1 MYIVD
6 WYPVTVDIHLVPTM
20 AHIWTSLGSNLST
33 IVWQSSVE
41 DFHSLLL
48 ESPSIHFPVLE
59 DLTLGLHRRRDS
71 SGNES
76 FHLSIAP
83 FLFRHSSTVTALSFI
98 TASIYVAP
106 IDIAPILALVGRFPY
121 LRQLGLAIGIS
132 SCRHIQISTPLT
144 LAHFLDNH
152 GDTLQS
158 LFIRF
163 QVADLAHVS
172 EMHVI
177 DGTLQ
182 EILRFRHGNSIT
194 TLTYLPVYADIPNL
208 KSAILQATPRFSHTL
223 TDLTFSGFLDDGT
236 LTYEEVEAFV
246 LPFSHR
252 SADTGLKAL
261 SLFVDVLSPQLVDL
275 LASTLLGLHKLTLK
289 VQLFRQ
295 HKNSCATSHR
305 GCHPHRDPLT
315 LPFDAFD
322 NIQSFGLEMRNRV
335 YDNWALRHVVIQPND
350 LPNRSRFVATAI
362 ARCIP
367 DERRM
372 LIGEPPVRL
381 IDGAIG
387 SVSA

>member
-1 MYIVD
+1 M
-6 WYPVTVDIHLVPTM
+6 LVM

-41 DFHSLLL
+41 VFHSLLL

-59 DLTLGLHRRRDS
+59 DLTLGLNRPHDPT
-71 SGNES
+71 GNES
-76 FHLSIAP
+76 FHLSIAR
-83 FLFRHSSTVTALSFI
+83 FLFRHSFTVTSLSFI
-98 TASIYVAP
+98 TASIHVAP

-121 LRQLGLAIGIS
+121 LRQLGLAICLS
-132 SCRHIQISTPLT
+132 SCGHIQISMPLT

-152 GDTLQS
+152 SDTLRS

-172 EMHVI
+172 GLHVI
-177 DGTLQ
+177 DGTLH

-194 TLTYLPVYADIPNL
+194 TLETYLHAYVDIPDL
-208 KSAILQATPRFSHTL
+208 KSAILQATHRFSHTL
-223 TDLTFSGFLDDGT
+223 TDFTFSGSLDDGN

-252 SADTGLKAL
+252 SADTGLKVL
-261 SLFVDVLSPQLVDL
+261 SLPVDVLSPQLVDL

-289 VQLFRQ
+289 VQLFRAN
-295 HKNSCATSHR
+295 KNRCATSHR
-305 GCHPHRDPLT
+305 GCHPHRDLLT

-335 YDNWALRHVVIQPND
+335 YDNWALRHVVIQPSD
-350 LPNRSRFVATAI
+350 PLNRGRYAATAI

-381 IDGAIG
+381 IDGTVG